1 MDLFLQFVANGLV
14 NGAFYAISA
23 LGLTLIFG
31 LMRLVNFAHGE
42 FYMVGGLLGWM
53 TTGYFDLN
61 FFAGLAIVVLI
72 LGLAGWLID
81 RFLIER
87 VRDQGEEPGILLTIG
102 LAFFLANTS
111 LLLVGPAPQSV
122 EAPVSATALFL
133 GPVVI
138 TKVRVF
144 AVLVCA
150 ALILATHLLIR
161 KTKFGKAM
169 RATFQDTLAA
179 RLAGINTANVYAATF
194 ALGVALAGSA
204 GMLLGSIYVVQAGAA
219 GLVTLKAFVVVI
231 VAGMGSFGGA
241 ILGGLMLGVTEALW
255 GGYVSTGTVD
265 IVGFT
270 LVILILLFRPYGL
283 FSRRAD
289 RA

>member
-14 NGAFYAISA
+14 NGTFYAISA

-42 FYMVGGLLGWM
+42 FYMIGGLLGWIA
-53 TTGYFDLN
+53 TSHFDLN
-61 FFAGLAIVVLI
+61 FFGGLALVILVL
-72 LGLAGWLID
+72 AAFGWVID
-81 RFLIER
+81 RLLIER
-87 VRDQGEEPGILLTIG
+87 VRDQGEEPGVLLTIG

-111 LLLVGPAPQSV
+111 LLLVGPTPHRVA
-122 EAPVSATALFL
+122 APVSSSPIFL

-138 TKVRVF
+138 TQVRVF
-144 AVLVCA
+144 AVVMCA
-150 ALILATHLLIR
+150 ALIVATHLLIR
-161 KTKFGKAM
+161 KTRFGKAM
-169 RATFQDTLAA
+169 RATFQDPLAA
-179 RLAGINTANVYAATF
+179 KLAGINTETVCAATF

-241 ILGGLMLGVTEALW
+241 ILGGLILGVTESIW
-255 GGYVSTGTVD
+255 GGYISTGTVD

-283 FSRRAD
+283 FTRRAE